1 VQMSKVERLLS
12 RKKVRELI
20 SLSLAQMDR
29 LEKVG
34 KFPKRIRLTDH
45 PRGRCAYLESEI
57 LEWIIDRIV
66 QRTSSQ

>member
-1 VQMSKVERLLS
+1 MLKVERLLS
-12 RKKVRELI
+12 RKKVKELT
-20 SLSLAQMDR
+20 SLSLAQIDR
-29 LEKVG
+29 LEKAG

-66 QRTSSQ
+66 QRTGPQ